1 MTFMLEEVAG
11 KEVSIT
17 ESGESVLTYCY
28 SESVSHSYFHPIYA
42 PNGQVVTEQT
52 EETKPR
58 HLPGICFSF
67 GTVKD
72 ENGIPIL
79 LNRSIPK
86 LDQGTSKSSS
96 SKDLVEFVQETTW
109 KDSHPLLIETCY
121 TKIYAS
127 QNDIRIL
134 DVEVVLQAPSKTIEF
149 VDDIGLG
156 YYAAEMEHRKAAD
169 SSGRIGE
176 SEVNG
181 QEAEWVTL
189 CGIVSNTAVGVAI
202 LSHPDNGQTLFRAE
216 DAYLG
221 YLLAQTQ
228 PFSLNA
234 NATRTLKYRVLIY
247 IGDLF
252 TVDISDYYQSYLPSN
267 DVSL

>member
-1 MTFMLEEVAG
+1 
-11 KEVSIT
+11 
-17 ESGESVLTYCY
+17 
-28 SESVSHSYFHPIYA
+28 
-42 PNGQVVTEQT
+42 
-52 EETKPR
+52 
-58 HLPGICFSF
+58 
-67 GTVKD
+67 
-72 ENGIPIL
+72 
-79 LNRSIPK
+79 
-86 LDQGTSKSSS
+86 
-96 SKDLVEFVQETTW
+96 
-109 KDSHPLLIETCY
+109 
-121 TKIYAS
+121 
-127 QNDIRIL
+127 
-134 DVEVVLQAPSKTIEF
+134 
-149 VDDIGLG
+149 
-156 YYAAEMEHRKAAD
+156 MEHRKAAD

-252 TVDISDYYQSYLPSN
+252 TVDISNYYQNYFPSN
-267 DVSL
+267 DASL